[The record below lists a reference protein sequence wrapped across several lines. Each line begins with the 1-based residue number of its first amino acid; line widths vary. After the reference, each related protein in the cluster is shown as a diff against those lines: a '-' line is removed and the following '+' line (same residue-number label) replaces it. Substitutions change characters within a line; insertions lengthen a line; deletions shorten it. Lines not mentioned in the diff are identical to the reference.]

1 MSKYSRRIFCD
12 WKRCAKNIIL
22 CGCAGLLCAI
32 AGWAQEIRVVNPPG
46 GGKKPNRS
54 LEMERVEI
62 HRLIALPSSI
72 KRPGGPFM
80 LLLVNE
86 TGDPKASFVLER
98 SAPAAEVVLVFDSQT
113 PEVRHRK
120 AGFLDLPKGEYHLKA
135 AAGNQILC
143 TITIE

>member
-1 MSKYSRRIFCD
+1 
-12 WKRCAKNIIL
+12 
-22 CGCAGLLCAI
+22 
-32 AGWAQEIRVVNPPG
+32 
-46 GGKKPNRS
+46 
-54 LEMERVEI
+54 
-62 HRLIALPSSI
+62 
-72 KRPGGPFM
+72 M